1 MEIQIHIHIYI
12 LYTFYIV
19 PVCFTTIRLH
29 IAISKKDILL
39 VEIDS
44 DRYFFVNKNTFN
56 LLLFLF

>member
-1 MEIQIHIHIYI
+1 MYIYI

-29 IAISKKDILL
+29 IAISKKDISL
-39 VEIDS
+39 V
-44 DRYFFVNKNTFN
+44 DRDTYFFVNKKTFN